1 MRFPSM
7 TALRAFDAVSRLGS
21 ISAAAMELNL
31 TRSAVSHRVHT
42 LEENLGYALTEPSGR
57 GIQLTFEGERY
68 AREVHKVLTSVHEA
82 GRRSDDDQ
90 FTGRLCVSCNPGF
103 ATYWLCL
110 HIGSFLKQFPN
121 VRLQIMSPRTTE
133 DTSDTSADVFIA
145 YGVGDWPNQVVRQV
159 VGLHYFPVCSPRLA
173 NAGPGLKTPQDLA
186 AYPLLHM
193 NDYSDWRTWL
203 GAVGAGDID
212 VTTGILFTDAH
223 CAISACI
230 ASQGVSIGDNLLAG
244 DALNRG
250 LLVRPFE
257 MSVHSNRGYYLVADP
272 LKAER
277 PVVKAFSDWLTR
289 TVHAT
294 TPHMSGIF
302 APTPA
307 SHGEFPLA
315 PQASR

>member
-21 ISAAAMELNL
+21 VTAAAVELNL
-31 TRSAVSHRVHT
+31 TRSAISHRINT
-42 LEENLGYALTEPSGR
+42 LEEGLGYALTERTGR
-57 GIQLTFEGERY
+57 GIKLTYEGERY
-68 AREVHKVLTSVHEA
+68 AREVHKILASTQEA

-90 FTGRLCVSCNPGF
+90 FTGPLCVSCNPGF

-110 HIGSFLKQFPN
+110 HIGSFLKQFPK
-121 VRLQIMSPRTTE
+121 VRLKIISPRSVE

-145 YGVGDWPNQVVRQV
+145 YGVGDWPNQVTRQV
-159 VGLHYFPVCSPRLA
+159 VGLHYFPVCSPRLI
-173 NAGPGLKTPQDLA
+173 NGSPGLKTPQDLA

-203 GAVGAGDID
+203 GAVGATGID
-212 VTTGILFTDAH
+212 VTAGVLFTDAH

-230 ASQGVSIGDNLLAG
+230 AGQGVSIGDNLLAG
-244 DALNRG
+244 DALTRG

-257 MSVHSNRGYYLVADP
+257 LSIHSNRGYYLVADP

-277 PVVKAFSDWLTR
+277 PVVKAFSEWLTR
-289 TVHAT
+289 QVYAT
-294 TPHMSGIF
+294 TPNMSGIF
-302 APTPA
+302 APEPDA
-307 SHGEFPLA
+307 GG
-315 PQASR
+315 